1 MKWYSYIICVIL
13 IFVGGLTGVR
23 TFKDIT
29 AKSYVKGEI
38 SFENEYQQDY
48 IDLELGSITLVEN
61 AAPEGGDVNTFNGA
75 TWKQSLL
82 PLSEFKGNYAEYK
95 VFINGYELK
104 NVSTQQF
111 ALTTTQQLA
120 LFDKGGEEVA
130 FATYNLEIF
139 LNKNETFVKIT
150 VNDKDSMDAL
160 NAYYRDFGFHLV
172 AKEIK

>member
-38 SFENEYQQDY
+38 SFENEYEQEY

-61 AAPEGGDVNTFNGA
+61 TGQEGDDAFA
-75 TWKQSLL
+75 TWQQTLL
-82 PLSEFKGNYAEYK
+82 PLSEFKGNDAEYK

-104 NVSTQQF
+104 NVSINQF
-111 ALTTTQQLA
+111 SLNTTQRLA
-120 LFDKGGEEVA
+120 LFDKEQEEVA
-130 FATYNLEIF
+130 YATYNLDIS
-139 LNKNETFVKIT
+139 LNKNQTFVKIT
-150 VNDKDSMDAL
+150 VNDKESMDAL